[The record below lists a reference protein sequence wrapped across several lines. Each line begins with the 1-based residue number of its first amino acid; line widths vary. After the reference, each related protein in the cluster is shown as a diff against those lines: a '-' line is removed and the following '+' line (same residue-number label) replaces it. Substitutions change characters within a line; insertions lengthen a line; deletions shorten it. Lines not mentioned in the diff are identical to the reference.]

1 MPPVRSK
8 RSAEAHK
15 VAPKRAKTSQGTA
28 SQPIPIEATPPEIPI
43 RTSPRKA
50 LAIAASQATDERPFE
65 RQLLYLLP
73 ENAIA
78 APTKS
83 SNAATNAPTEVLE
96 VVNSGDEGSDGGPD
110 SHLADDFAGI
120 VWDRLPGYCKPLRT
134 PRHKKSWIYKYGYRV
149 SKSEAPQRTFW
160 VCKYCHQR
168 RVSHQ
173 SFIHE
178 TTSSTTAALRHL
190 AQVKLGHNITKAGAV
205 ALKAL
210 PGGQRSLQW
219 AAHKGV
225 VVSQEVA
232 NTVGNFDVAGFRYAA
247 VSWLIDNNHPLRE
260 FETQSFRDMIAY
272 ANPEAAE
279 ALWTSHNSV
288 SRYVIRLYS
297 YLQPKVILLLSNASS
312 KIHVSFDGWTT
323 KGGKR
328 GFMGI
333 VAHFADSA
341 GTIRDLPIALPQ
353 LTGAHTGEKIAEVV
367 TMVLQEFGISSTQL
381 GYFILDNA
389 SANDTAVANL
399 ARLHSF
405 VKAHRRLRCAPHTL
419 NLIGQAI
426 MFGVDEEAYNNS
438 EDEWKVE
445 AQYLKEWRCEGPLGV
460 LIAIV
465 NYINTPKQHAL
476 FEDAQRLVNAL
487 PHAATTAILE
497 PVKPV
502 VTRWNSYHDTFERAV
517 LLKDAVDKYASD
529 HIERQA
535 RDDAYAASRR
545 NKLLDA
551 PAWMRSGG
559 LTAADWAVITEYI
572 AVLKPLKEATRSL
585 EARGTSGSFGAI
597 YEVYP
602 VYEAVLKAYE
612 TALEPY
618 GGVNHN
624 ELHAPEDHLVINL
637 RAAWHKL
644 DRYYLLLDDSP
655 AYYAACCL
663 HPYYKSYCEKSWRDK
678 PSWIRA
684 GEAGLQQLWAQY
696 RRPLAPLARTLAPRT
711 SSIRDAI
718 AAMVNTDQTAE
729 VAEVDQLER
738 WRRFEL
744 PWDDAQFDSGLN
756 PIKYWQDLRPK
767 YPQLAQLAIDVLTI
781 PASSCDCER
790 MFSELG
796 DLLEPRR
803 RKISSNLL
811 AALQCI
817 KSWRAAG
824 FKP

>member
-1 MPPVRSK
+1 MS
-8 RSAEAHK
+8 
-15 VAPKRAKTSQGTA
+15 
-28 SQPIPIEATPPEIPI
+28 
-43 RTSPRKA
+43 
-50 LAIAASQATDERPFE
+50 F
-65 RQLLYLLP
+65 
-73 ENAIA
+73 
-78 APTKS
+78 
-83 SNAATNAPTEVLE
+83 
-96 VVNSGDEGSDGGPD
+96 
-110 SHLADDFAGI
+110 
-120 VWDRLPGYCKPLRT
+120 PG
-134 PRHKKSWIYKYGYRV
+134 RV
-149 SKSEAPQRTFW
+149 S
-160 VCKYCHQR
+160 
-168 RVSHQ
+168 
-173 SFIHE
+173 
-178 TTSSTTAALRHL
+178 
-190 AQVKLGHNITKAGAV
+190 
-205 ALKAL
+205 
-210 PGGQRSLQW
+210 
-219 AAHKGV
+219 
-225 VVSQEVA
+225 
-232 NTVGNFDVAGFRYAA
+232 TV
-247 VSWLIDNNHPLRE
+247 
-260 FETQSFRDMIAY
+260 T
-272 ANPEAAE
+272 
-279 ALWTSHNSV
+279 
-288 SRYVIRLYS
+288 
-297 YLQPKVILLLSNASS
+297 
-312 KIHVSFDGWTT
+312 
-323 KGGKR
+323 
-328 GFMGI
+328 
-333 VAHFADSA
+333 
-341 GTIRDLPIALPQ
+341 
-353 LTGAHTGEKIAEVV
+353 
-367 TMVLQEFGISSTQL
+367 
-381 GYFILDNA
+381 
-389 SANDTAVANL
+389 
-399 ARLHSF
+399 
-405 VKAHRRLRCAPHTL
+405 
-419 NLIGQAI
+419 
-426 MFGVDEEAYNNS
+426 
-438 EDEWKVE
+438 
-445 AQYLKEWRCEGPLGV
+445 LGV

-559 LTAADWAVITEYI
+559 LTAAGWAVITEYI

-644 DRYYLLLDDSP
+644 DRYYLLIDDSP

-718 AAMVNTDQTAE
+718 AAMVNTEQTAE

-824 FKP
+824 FKPQNQADAEALISDEKIDDVYKVCEWDYTS